1 MADQK
6 TIQNRLEKNYNHR
19 EKWARREGLESF
31 RIYEKD
37 IPEFP
42 FIVDVY
48 KDHAVIFEKRDS
60 EIDALKFDHFNFI
73 ISAVKNILNLPEEK
87 IIIKS
92 RMKQKG
98 NIQYERLEER
108 NEYIAIKEYQAEFL
122 INLHDYLDTGLF
134 LDHRPMRQLI
144 YKEAKGKK
152 MLNLFSYTGT
162 VSVMAALG
170 GASHVTS
177 VDLSGTYQDW
187 ARKNFE
193 HNKISLKEHNFIV
206 QSALDYLKKAVNK
219 FDLIFLDPPTFSNS
233 KKMED
238 DFEVEKDQ
246 LFIIQNSLRLL
257 NPGGTLYFSNN
268 KRKFKLDDSLFEFAD
283 ILDITEKSIP
293 LDFRD
298 RKIHHCY
305 KITNKINNTK
315 SKKTI

>member
-1 MADQK
+1 MADLH
-6 TIQNRLEKNYNHR
+6 TIKNRIEKNYKHR
-19 EKWARREGLESF
+19 AKWARREGLEAF

-48 KDHAVIFEKRDS
+48 KDHAVIFEKRDN
-60 EIDALKFDHFNFI
+60 EIDAEKFDHFNFI
-73 ISAVKNILNLPEEK
+73 ISAVKDVLNLPEEK
-87 IIIKS
+87 VVIKS

-98 NIQYERLEER
+98 ATQYERLEER
-108 NEYIAIKEYQAEFL
+108 NEVMAVREYQAEYL
-122 INLHDYLDTGLF
+122 VNLHDYLDTGLF
-134 LDHRPMRQLI
+134 LDHRPMRQVI

-152 MLNLFSYTGT
+152 FLNLFSYTGA

-177 VDLSGTYQDW
+177 VDISNTYQEW

-193 HNKISLKEHNFIV
+193 HNKISMKEHNFIV
-206 QSALDYLKKAVNK
+206 QSALEYIEKAQTK

-233 KKMED
+233 KKMDD
-238 DFEVEKDQ
+238 DFEVEEDQ
-246 LFIIQNSLRLL
+246 VALIKNCLRLL

-268 KRKFKLDDSLFEFAD
+268 KRKFKLDTEVLAMAD
-283 ILDITEKSIP
+283 VKDITASTIP

-298 RKIHHCY
+298 QKIHHCF
-305 KITNKINNTK
+305 KITHK
-315 SKKTI
+315 KKT

>member
-1 MADQK
+1 MADLQ
-6 TIQNRLEKNYNHR
+6 TIQNRIEKNYKHR
-19 EKWARREGLESF
+19 AKWARKEGIECF

-60 EIDALKFDHFNFI
+60 EIDAEKIDHFNYI
-73 ISAVKNILNLPEEK
+73 ISAVKNVMHLPEEK
-87 IIIKS
+87 IVIKS

-98 NIQYERLEER
+98 TTQYERLEER
-108 NEYIAIKEYQAEFL
+108 NEFFPVKEYQAQFL
-122 INLHDYLDTGLF
+122 VNLHDYLDTGLF
-134 LDHRPMRQLI
+134 LDHRPMRQVI
-144 YKEAKGKK
+144 FKEAKGKK
-152 MLNLFSYTGT
+152 FLNLFSYTGT

-170 GASHVTS
+170 GATHVTS
-177 VDLSGTYQDW
+177 VDLSSTYQEW

-206 QSALDYLKKAVNK
+206 QSALDYLEKAVSQ

-233 KKMED
+233 KKMEE

-246 LFIIQNSLRLL
+246 EFLIKHCLRLL

-268 KRKFKLDDSLFEFAD
+268 KRKFKLDPKILELAQVED
-283 ILDITEKSIP
+283 ISEKSIP
-293 LDFRD
+293 LDYRD

-305 KITNKINNTK
+305 KITPKP
-315 SKKTI
+315 

>member
-6 TIQNRLEKNYNHR
+6 TIQNRIEKNYKHR
-19 EKWARREGLESF
+19 AKWARKEGLEAF
-31 RIYEKD
+31 RIYELD

-42 FIVDVY
+42 FIVDLY
-48 KDHAVIFEKRDS
+48 KDFAVIFEKRDD
-60 EIDALKFDHFNFI
+60 EIDAEKFDHFNFI
-73 ISAVKNILNLPEEK
+73 ISAVKQVLNLPEEK

-98 NIQYERLEER
+98 TVQYERLEER
-108 NEYIAIKEYQAEFL
+108 NEFIGVKEYQANYL
-122 INLHDYLDTGLF
+122 VNLYDYLDTGLF
-134 LDHRPMRQLI
+134 LDHRPMRQMI
-144 YKEAKGKK
+144 FNEAQGKK
-152 MLNLFSYTGT
+152 FLNLFSYTGT

-177 VDLSGTYQDW
+177 VDLSSTYQDW

-193 HNKISLKEHNFIV
+193 HNKISMKEHNFIV
-206 QSALDYLKKAVNK
+206 QNALDYLQKAVNK

-246 LFIIQNSLRLL
+246 IVLVKNCLKLL
-257 NPGGTLYFSNN
+257 NPNGTLYFSNN
-268 KRKFKLDDSLFEFAD
+268 KRKFKLDPS
-283 ILDITEKSIP
+283 ILDMAAVQDITEKTIP
-293 LDFRD
+293 IDFRD

-305 KITNKINNTK
+305 KITNHTK
-315 SKKTI
+315 K

>member
-6 TIQNRLEKNYNHR
+6 TIQNRIEKNYKHR
-19 EKWARREGLESF
+19 AKWARKEGIEAF
-31 RIYEKD
+31 RIYELD

-42 FIVDVY
+42 FIVDLY
-48 KDHAVIFEKRDS
+48 KDFAIIFEKRDD
-60 EIDALKFDHFNFI
+60 EIDAEKFDHFNFI
-73 ISAVKNILNLPEEK
+73 ISAVKQVLNLPEEK

-98 NIQYERLEER
+98 TVQYERLEER
-108 NEYIAIKEYQAEFL
+108 NEFIGVKEYQANYL
-122 INLHDYLDTGLF
+122 VNLYDYLDTGLF
-134 LDHRPMRQLI
+134 LDHRPMRQI
-144 YKEAKGKK
+144 IFNEAQGKK
-152 MLNLFSYTGT
+152 FLNLFSYTGA

-170 GASHVTS
+170 GATHVTS
-177 VDLSGTYQDW
+177 VDLSSTYQDW

-193 HNKISLKEHNFIV
+193 HNKISMKEHNFIV
-206 QSALDYLKKAVNK
+206 QNALDYLQKAVNK

-246 LFIIQNSLRLL
+246 VVLMKNCLKIL

-268 KRKFKLDDSLFEFAD
+268 KRKFKLDPL
-283 ILDITEKSIP
+283 ILEMATVQDITEKTIP
-293 LDFRD
+293 IDFRD

-305 KITNKINNTK
+305 KITNLTK
-315 SKKTI
+315 K

>member
-6 TIQNRLEKNYNHR
+6 TIQNRIEKNFKHR
-19 EKWARREGLESF
+19 AKWARKEGIESF

-60 EIDALKFDHFNFI
+60 EIDAEKFDHFNFI
-73 ISAVKNILNLPEEK
+73 ISAVKNVLNLPEDK
-87 IIIKS
+87 IVIKS
-92 RMKQKG
+92 RIKQKG
-98 NIQYERLEER
+98 TTQYEKLEDR
-108 NEYIAIKEYQAEFL
+108 NEFFPVKEYQAEFL
-122 INLHDYLDTGLF
+122 VNLHDYLDTGLF
-134 LDHRPMRQLI
+134 MDHRPIRQTI

-152 MLNLFSYTGT
+152 FLNLFSYTGS

-170 GASHVTS
+170 GAAHVTS

-206 QSALDYLKKAVNK
+206 QSALDYLEKAVNK

-233 KKMED
+233 KKMDE

-246 LFIIQNSLRLL
+246 EFLIKNCLRLL
-257 NPGGTLYFSNN
+257 NPDGVLYFSNN
-268 KRKFKLDDSLFEFAD
+268 KRKFKLDPAMMD
-283 ILDITEKSIP
+283 IANIVDITGSTIP
-293 LDFRD
+293 MDFRD
-298 RKIHHCY
+298 PKIHHVY
-305 KITNKINNTK
+305 KITA
-315 SKKTI
+315 KKK

>member
-1 MADQK
+1 MADLQ
-6 TIQNRLEKNYNHR
+6 TIQNRIEKNYKHR
-19 EKWARREGLESF
+19 AKWARKEGIECF

-60 EIDALKFDHFNFI
+60 EIDAEKFDHFNYI
-73 ISAVKNILNLPEEK
+73 ISAVKNVMHLPEEK
-87 IIIKS
+87 IVIKS

-98 NIQYERLEER
+98 TTQYERLEER
-108 NEYIAIKEYQAEFL
+108 NEFFPVKEYQAQFL
-122 INLHDYLDTGLF
+122 VNLHDYLDTGLF
-134 LDHRPMRQLI
+134 LDHRPMRQVI
-144 YKEAKGKK
+144 FKEAKGKK
-152 MLNLFSYTGT
+152 FLNLFSYTGA

-170 GASHVTS
+170 GATHVTS
-177 VDLSGTYQDW
+177 VDLSSTYQEW

-206 QSALDYLKKAVNK
+206 QSALDYLEKAVSQ

-233 KKMED
+233 KKMEE

-246 LFIIQNSLRLL
+246 EFLIKHCLRLL

-268 KRKFKLDDSLFEFAD
+268 KRKFKLDPKILELAQVED
-283 ILDITEKSIP
+283 ISEKSIP
-293 LDFRD
+293 LDYRD
-298 RKIHHCY
+298 QKIHHCY
-305 KITNKINNTK
+305 KITPKP
-315 SKKTI
+315 